1 MVVYPGMGLE
11 PFYSVD
17 PYCELVSQ
25 MLPILQLQ
33 IYFYVKGNQ
42 EE

>member
-1 MVVYPGMGLE
+1 MLAYRGMGLE
-11 PFYSVD
+11 PFYTVD
-17 PYCELVSQ
+17 PYYEVVSQ
-25 MLPILQLQ
+25 MLPILQLW